1 MNDTTLPELTKGT
14 NASHQLVAAS
24 QCLFRL
30 GDACEN
36 FVFVSSGQVRVELL
50 SSQGQQL
57 LLYRIQ
63 GGESCVMTT
72 ACLLGNNHYSAQAI
86 TDTQVEL
93 TLIPRADFHRCISES
108 APFRDFVFNGFSSR
122 LAALMQR
129 TTELATWSVD
139 QRLAAALTHHAE
151 QNHTGAPLALT
162 HDQLAVEIGTA
173 REVVSRR
180 LSALANQG
188 LIARQRGQIEVLDIT
203 GLKEKLAQ

>member
-1 MNDTTLPELTKGT
+1 MNHATLHELTRST
-14 NASHQLVAAS
+14 NASRQLVAAS

-50 SSQGQQL
+50 STQGQQL
-57 LLYRIQ
+57 LLYRIHA
-63 GGESCVMTT
+63 GETCIMTT

-93 TLIPRADFHRCISES
+93 LLIPRADFHRSVS
-108 APFRDFVFNGFSSR
+108 ASAAFRDFVFDGFASR

-139 QRLAAALTHHAE
+139 QRLAAALTHYAE
-151 QNHTGAPLALT
+151 QNRNPLALT

-180 LSALANQG
+180 LSAFAKQG
-188 LIARQRGQIEVLDIT
+188 LVTRQRGQIEILDIDA
-203 GLKEKLAQ
+203 LKQMLAH